1 MSIGGC
7 GAGLVELPIE
17 RYDELLHK
25 EAKLQSILRFAEN
38 GTVVASNTI
47 WAIVGTEDRDEK

>member
-1 MSIGGC
+1 MSISKYGNGG
-7 GAGLVELPIE
+7 VELPLD

-47 WAIVGTEDRDEK
+47 WAIVGTEERKE